1 MFSRETYSSLDTLD
15 KNITINRRDFLR
27 ISTIAG
33 GGLLISIALP
43 ANSAHIISSAP
54 TLHTFNPFL
63 MIGEDNT
70 IHVTLS
76 KVEMGQSIWTTLP
89 MLIAEEL
96 DCDLNTIKVKHS
108 PPGGEND
115 FKEPPILRSTGGSES
130 TTSEFDRYRYAGA
143 TARMM
148 LVNAAAKRFNVEA
161 TSCKTENGYIIIG
174 ERRISYG
181 EVATEASLLPV
192 PSVKL
197 REPADWKYIG
207 KSQKRLDNPEKI
219 NGKAVYGIDVKF
231 DGLLIAV
238 VAHAPV
244 FGGRVKSYDASKAES
259 ITGVCQIV
267 QIPTGVAVIANNFW
281 AAKSGRDALIIE
293 WEHGVNENINSKT
306 LLEEYSKLSK
316 TNGAIIQQ
324 KGDVISALE
333 KSNKILEVE
342 FSFPYLAHAPMEP
355 LNCTVK
361 ISNDS
366 CEVWAGT
373 QSPLLWQA
381 EVAAFLN
388 FKPEQVAFYTP
399 HLGGGFG
406 RRGSFSS
413 DWIMEAV
420 HIAKVSGKFIKLIW
434 TREDDIQGGYYRPM
448 YLHHARIGI
457 GADGFPMAWQHRIV
471 GQSLFTNT
479 PLEKYIV
486 HNGIDYSLV
495 TTGAPYTDSVLNYSF
510 ELHTTSVGVPV
521 LAWRSVGNTHNVF
534 VIETLIDELAATANI
549 DPVDYRRALL
559 KKSPRHLSALN
570 LATEKAEW
578 NKPLPEGKFRG
589 VSVCEAMGSYVSQV
603 VELSIDNSK
612 IKVHRVVC
620 AIDCG
625 LAVNPDGVRAQMEG
639 GIVFGLT
646 AALYGEITIEKGQVK
661 QRNFNDYRMLRMQ
674 ETPAIEVYI
683 VPSTEKMGG
692 AGEPGVAPIAAALA
706 NALFAATGK
715 RIRKLPVRMEDLV

>member
-1 MFSRETYSSLDTLD
+1 LD
-15 KNITINRRDFLR
+15 KNETINRRDFLR
-27 ISTIAG
+27 ISTLAG
-33 GGLLISIALP
+33 GGFLISLALP
-43 ANSAHIISSAP
+43 ANPTHITSETLSP

-63 MIGEDNT
+63 MIGEDNS
-70 IHVTLS
+70 IHVILS
-76 KVEMGQSIWTTLP
+76 KVEMGQGIWTTLP

-96 DCDLNTIKVKHS
+96 DCDLNAIKVKHS
-108 PPGGEND
+108 PPGTEND
-115 FKEPPILRSTGGSES
+115 FKEPTIFRSTGGSE
-130 TTSEFDRYRYAGA
+130 TTKSEFDRYRYAGA

-148 LVNAAAKRFNVEA
+148 LVNAAAKRFNVEPTA
-161 TSCKTENGYIIIG
+161 CKTENGYIIIG
-174 ERRISYG
+174 EKRISYG
-181 EVATEASLLPV
+181 EVATKASTLSV

-231 DGLLIAV
+231 DGLLTAV

-244 FGGRVKSYDASKAES
+244 FGGKVKSFDASKAEA
-259 ITGVCQIV
+259 IVGVRQVV
-267 QIPTGVAVIANNFW
+267 QIPTGVAVIADNFW
-281 AAKSGRDALIIE
+281 AAKTGRDALIIE
-293 WEHGVNENINSKT
+293 WDHGVNEDINTKT
-306 LLEEYSKLSK
+306 LQEEYSRLSNTK
-316 TNGAIIQQ
+316 GAIIQQ
-324 KGDVISALE
+324 KGDVTSALE
-333 KSNKILEVE
+333 KSGKIFDVE

-361 ISNDS
+361 ISDDT

-373 QSPLLWQA
+373 QSPLLHQA

-399 HLGGGFG
+399 HLGGSFG

-413 DWIMEAV
+413 DWVMEAV
-420 HIAKVSGKFIKLIW
+420 QIAKASGKFIKLIW

-448 YLHHARIGI
+448 YVHHARIGV
-457 GADGFPMAWQHRIV
+457 GTDGFPIAWQHRIV
-471 GQSLFTNT
+471 GQSLFVNT

-486 HNGIDYSLV
+486 QNGIDYSSITL
-495 TTGAPYTDSVLNYSF
+495 GAPYTDSIPDHSF
-510 ELHTTSVGVPV
+510 ELDTTSVGVPV
-521 LAWRSVGNTHNVF
+521 LPWRSVGSTHNVF
-534 VIETLIDELAATANI
+534 VVETLIDELATAASV
-549 DPVDYRRALL
+549 DPVDYRHTLL

-578 NKPLPEGKFRG
+578 NKPLPKGKFRG

-603 VELSIDNSK
+603 VELSIDNNK

-625 LAVNPDGVRAQMEG
+625 IAVNPDGVSAQMEG

-646 AALYGEITIEKGQVK
+646 AALYGEITIEEGKVK

-674 ETPAIEVYI
+674 ETPTIEVYI

-706 NALFAATGK
+706 NALYAATGK
-715 RIRKLPVRMEDLV
+715 RIRRLPVRMEDLI